1 MTGQEIGM
9 EKFFKVREKSG
20 KWKVLDAKSGK
31 IGIMLAERFHVTVI
45 SSHAEGQKDGCSV
58 GTCIFGWKI
67 KENSGKKPG
76 NLIKIL
82 MYVALNA
89 KD

>member
-1 MTGQEIGM
+1 M

-45 SSHAEGQKDGCSV
+45 SSHAQGQKDGCSV
-58 GTCIFGWKI
+58 GLKLLSYMYQTFCIHVYLVGKSRKI
-67 KENSGKKPG
+67 QEKNQG
-76 NLIKIL
+76 I
-82 MYVALNA
+82 
-89 KD
+89 